1 MKIGM
6 MTMEDYQ
13 NRNINTVGSSRIRGR
28 WLVKYWDNLEMYK
41 MGRDYG
47 AIIYQ
52 KVYWENMMEKFGGLQ
67 ILDIC
72 DPDWLE
78 GRDVMR
84 FCRMVDAV
92 VTASE
97 ALAEYIRQFVDKP
110 VVCIPDRLDLDEF
123 KFEPKKQKGKLNSV
137 VWFGYHNNFGYLT
150 YALPALIDKG
160 IFNLTVISDAPYQV
174 PGGLSKVSVHNVQ
187 YQQELLNEELIKY
200 DAAFLPNP
208 RKLKIDT
215 KGRYKTNNKELV
227 CMAIGLPVISEPEDL
242 NRFDNPAERE
252 ADIQAGYKEV
262 VDKYDVR
269 LSVSAYKELI
279 TKLGGERK

>member
-1 MKIGM
+1 MRVGM

-13 NRNINTVGSSRIRGR
+13 NRGLNSVGSSRIRGR
-28 WLVKYWDNLEMYK
+28 WLVKYWDEASMYR
-41 MGRDYG
+41 MGYEYDVM
-47 AIIYQ
+47 IYQ
-52 KVYWENMMEKFGGLQ
+52 KVYWDNMMEKFDGVQ

-84 FCRMVDAV
+84 YCRMMDGV

-97 ALAEYIRQFVDKP
+97 ALAEYIRQFVDTR

-123 KFEPKKQKGKLNSV
+123 GFKPKKQVGKLNSL

-160 IFNLTVISDAPYQV
+160 LTKLTVISDGPYQV
-174 PGGLSKVSVHNVQ
+174 PGGLGRMDVHNVQ
-187 YQQELLNEELIKY
+187 YEQGLVNEELLKH

-208 RKLKIDT
+208 GKLNIDT

-227 CMAIGLPVISEPEDL
+227 CKAIGVPVISEPEDL
-242 NRFDNPAERE
+242 DRLDDPKERQ
-252 ADIQAGYKEV
+252 ADIETGRVEIE
-262 VDKYDVR
+262 DKYNVKQ
-269 LSVSAYKELI
+269 SVVEYKQLI
-279 TKLGGERK
+279 GDLL